1 MTRSS
6 SPTLFRHFRMWVMR
20 FRRLKTEQIKE
31 KTGENL
37 SIFTDLVELV
47 ARLEPAIC

>member
-6 SPTLFRHFRMWVMR
+6 SLPLFRHFRMWVGR
-20 FRRLKTEQIKE
+20 FRRLKKQTNKRE
-31 KTGENL
+31 TGENL

-47 ARLEPAIC
+47 AGLEPATC